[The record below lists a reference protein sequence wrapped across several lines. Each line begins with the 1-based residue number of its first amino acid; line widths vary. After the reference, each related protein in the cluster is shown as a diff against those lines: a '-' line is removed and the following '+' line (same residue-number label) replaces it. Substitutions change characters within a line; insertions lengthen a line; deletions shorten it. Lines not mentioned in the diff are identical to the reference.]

1 MKTPVFSDLVLE
13 RSGSAR
19 ASVWE
24 CVVLSGVR
32 VGYLSLG
39 EVTLTITDYRVLAL
53 VEYCRKLPHL
63 VISLPHHSLVSYGFC
78 SSCVALIL
86 FRAHDIIKID
96 LCFSE
101 INHTIE
107 MLKF

>member
-32 VGYLSLG
+32 VGYLSLC
-39 EVTLTITDYRVLAL
+39 EVTLTITDYRVLVL
-53 VEYCRKLPHL
+53 VEYCSNFRKLPL
-63 VISLPHHSLVSYGFC
+63 LGF
-78 SSCVALIL
+78 
-86 FRAHDIIKID
+86 
-96 LCFSE
+96 
-101 INHTIE
+101 
-107 MLKF
+107 